1 MRPLLTIVVA
11 LWVARGIG
19 ELAFCQERRTPL
31 PTSTVTVVAVNIAGD
46 PLPGTDVY
54 SFVAED
60 ETERVDL
67 FQHDRASRVPYG
79 RYRLSVQANGG
90 YRETT
95 LYVTVSAPEVR
106 VTAALQWYG
115 VENDLGLGRFRGRI
129 VGRIP
134 GSVGFWC
141 RASGLYLRDQF
152 DSEVSPQDKAFDFG
166 EVPGGWYVLTC
177 VGDRKV
183 VVVQRV
189 LRIWPNSEPF
199 EVEYSPSQ
207 KLEIQQ

>member
-115 VENDLGLGRFRGRI
+115 VENDLGLGRFAE
-129 VGRIP
+129 
-134 GSVGFWC
+134 GSWAEFPA
-141 RASGLYLRDQF
+141 RLASGAGRQG
-152 DSEVSPQDKAFDFG
+152 S
-166 EVPGGWYVLTC
+166 TC
-177 VGDRKV
+177 AISSIRRCRRKT
-183 VVVQRV
+183 RR
-189 LRIWPNSEPF
+189 LISARF
-199 EVEYSPSQ
+199 RADGTF
-207 KLEIQQ
+207 